1 MPQSLD
7 DPATMTPQQRRHE
20 IAAILARGVLRLRA
34 EKKGHKPIRG
44 GEEGAQANS
53 ERAWA
58 GVGTKNG
65 AGTRDGF
72 VFVGPWRPGR

>member
-44 GEEGAQANS
+44 GEEGAQARG
-53 ERAWA
+53 E
-58 GVGTKNG
+58 G
-65 AGTRDGF
+65 AGEEGAGGEDNLSLSR
-72 VFVGPWRPGR
+72 RRAS